1 LKRWLAL
8 CFLGVGLI
16 ACGDD
21 DDRTPEEALNED
33 LDGLEDAF
41 NDGDA
46 GRIYDDFMALECR
59 EGLSRDEAVD
69 RFEAQAAGASVEI
82 DEPVQV
88 EIEEER
94 AVVRAVM
101 TAEAE
106 EESKEAVDSFELV
119 FEDGHWR
126 FVDCFGGAG

>member
-1 LKRWLAL
+1 
-8 CFLGVGLI
+8 
-16 ACGDD
+16 
-21 DDRTPEEALNED
+21 
-33 LDGLEDAF
+33 
-41 NDGDA
+41 
-46 GRIYDDFMALECR
+46 MALECR

-69 RFEAQAAGASVEI
+69 RFEAQAAEAGLEI

-101 TAEAE
+101 TAEAGG
-106 EESKEAVDSFELV
+106 ESKEAVDSFELV

-126 FVDCFGGAG
+126 FVDCFGATG